1 MTAETIP
8 PQAHHNT
15 YFVPSPVSEI
25 KFGKMRFLI
34 TDRPTDM
41 SLDNFIKELERHNT
55 RTVVRV
61 CDPTYNEEIL
71 RSHGIDLKDWQFDDG
86 SPPPKEVIDN
96 WLKLVSDCFNAS
108 CERDATIA
116 VHCVAG
122 LGRSPLLVAIA
133 LLEAGMPWS
142 DAVYYI
148 RSQRRGALNE
158 RQLEFLRDY
167 KPTGVLRK
175 LRRLTYEDSNKHRKS
190 CAIM

>member
-1 MTAETIP
+1 MTAATIS
-8 PQAHHNT
+8 PQSHN

-34 TDRPTDM
+34 TDRPTDL
-41 SLDNFIKELERHNT
+41 SLDSFIKELEKHNT
-55 RTVVRV
+55 KAVVRV
-61 CDPTYNEEIL
+61 CDSSYNDDIVK
-71 RSHGIDLKDWQFDDG
+71 SHGIDVKNWEFNDG

-96 WLKLVSDCFNAS
+96 WLKLVNDCFNAS
-108 CERDATIA
+108 SERDATIA

-148 RSQRRGALNE
+148 RR
-158 RQLEFLRDY
+158 F
-167 KPTGVLRK
+167 V
-175 LRRLTYEDSNKHRKS
+175 
-190 CAIM
+190 

>member
-41 SLDNFIKELERHNT
+41 SLDNFIKELERHKT